1 MRRRVRTCR
10 TKRLSEMRI
19 TISGPPG
26 SGKTTIC
33 MLVANRLG
41 YEFVLVGQIFRQMA
55 MERKMAL
62 DTFSRLAEEDETI
75 DKELDKRMVAIAE
88 KNENLVLEGRL
99 AGAMLKAKNIPVLA
113 VYVDASEKV
122 RAERIAKRE
131 GKDPEAV
138 LRDMR
143 LRERSE
149 RKRYLAFYGLD
160 PTDRSIYDLWVDSS
174 EVPAD
179 KVADTILQKAKQTE
193 ADDAREGEA
202 VR

>member
-1 MRRRVRTCR
+1 
-10 TKRLSEMRI
+10 MRI

-41 YEFVLVGQIFRQMA
+41 CEYVLVGQIFRQMA
-55 MERKMAL
+55 MERKVAL

-75 DKELDKRMVAIAE
+75 DKELDRRMVAIAE
-88 KNENLVLEGRL
+88 KNDNIVLEGRL

-131 GKDPEAV
+131 GKDPEQI
-138 LRDMR
+138 LREMR

-149 RKRYLAFYGLD
+149 SKRYRAFYGLD
-160 PTDRSIYDLWVDSS
+160 PADRSVYDLWIDSS
-174 EVPAD
+174 DVTAD
-179 KVADTILQKAKQTE
+179 TVADAIVEKIRQVG

-202 VR
+202 AS